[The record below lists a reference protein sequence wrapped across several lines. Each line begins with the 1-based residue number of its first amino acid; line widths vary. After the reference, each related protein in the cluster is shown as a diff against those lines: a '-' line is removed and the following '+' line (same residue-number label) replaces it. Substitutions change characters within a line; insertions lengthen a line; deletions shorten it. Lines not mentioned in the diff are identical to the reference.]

1 MAKKNETK
9 LALTEE
15 EKARGLNAEEIK
27 GLLINKAILE
37 TAKKY
42 DFNEEE
48 KELMIWYQ
56 YFFLGRGKPTT
67 HMQFL
72 SSISDDELTRNLPP
86 VFEKIV
92 NSAEELLGDIQHGKE

>member
-1 MAKKNETK
+1 MVS
-9 LALTEE
+9 
-15 EKARGLNAEEIK
+15 I
-27 GLLINKAILE
+27 
-37 TAKKY
+37 
-42 DFNEEE
+42 
-48 KELMIWYQ
+48 
-56 YFFLGRGKPTT
+56 FLGRGKPTT